1 MAGAQHMVVEVLTN
15 SQCACQPG
23 SGWHAASV
31 CQHVRLSDRVS
42 SALQQSSRS
51 RVSATR
57 RYGISCSWGTHDSTQ
72 HPCAVFIQS
81 DVVVGIVGLH

>member
-1 MAGAQHMVVEVLTN
+1 MAGTQHVVVEILTN

-51 RVSATR
+51 RVSVSHAVGARMTALN
-57 RYGISCSWGTHDSTQ
+57 THVQFSYNLMWLL
-72 HPCAVFIQS
+72 
-81 DVVVGIVGLH
+81 G